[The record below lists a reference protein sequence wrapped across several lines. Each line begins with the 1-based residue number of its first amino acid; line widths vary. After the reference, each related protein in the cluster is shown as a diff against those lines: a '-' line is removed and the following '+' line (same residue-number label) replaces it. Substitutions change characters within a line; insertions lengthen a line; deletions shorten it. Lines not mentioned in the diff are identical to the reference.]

1 MGFTS
6 TFRLFSL
13 LLSLTAVLSDT
24 CKNHQGNTVDWWIIL
39 KVPPKIG
46 NSGFGYYDSTFSSG
60 VFQYIP
66 NHVDEGS
73 TALTITMLQINSMGL
88 ESVAWNDEKP
98 DNQTSFNLAH
108 SKGFISYSAAS
119 RKGFLISHSIPK
131 YPAFVNHKVSVTI
144 AAA

>member
-1 MGFTS
+1 MGIYTI
-6 TFRLFSL
+6 FSVVL
-13 LLSLTAVLSDT
+13 IFLSLSSVLSDT
-24 CKNHQGNTVDWWIIL
+24 CKNHVGTTVDWWVIL

-46 NSGFGYYDSTFSSG
+46 NSGFGYYDSTFTSG
-60 VFQYIP
+60 VFQFIP

-73 TALTITMLQINSMGL
+73 TALTMTMHQINSMEL

-108 SKGFISYSAAS
+108 SKGFIAYSAAS

-131 YPAFVNHKVSVTI
+131 YPAFTNHKVSVTI